1 MIKINKNHMMSYYE
15 MEVVKVWFT
24 YDVAKETP
32 YILMNQSKQY
42 IYDQMMKSHHPE
54 GAKSDGMRYF
64 DLLVDTTPYMYVS
77 PTILQDFKN
86 TNNIE
91 NIPESMYET
100 FEQYVLSNQKKHIA
114 QTIAADIPVK
124 SPADVYFKEALDDI
138 LLNGVDT
145 RTLPCADVRTKWAD
159 GEVAHYIYVTNKY
172 FEYDLSE
179 GYFPLISYR
188 PQAWKSAIKEV
199 LWIYQDQSNDLGLLK
214 DKHNITWWNQWE
226 SKDRP
231 GTIGQRYGATIKK
244 YDLMNKILKELGTKG
259 SNRRVIIDM
268 LQYIDLNETDGLY
281 PCAYSTTWNVRG
293 EYLDMLL
300 NQRSSDFLTAWS
312 INQAQYA
319 ALLIMVAKA
328 VGLKPGKFSHMIGNL
343 HIYDRHLESAKEM
356 ANRSVKIEN
365 NPKIS
370 FDPFEDD
377 FYTFGLK
384 DFTLLDYHPN
394 EEQIKLEIAE

>member
-1 MIKINKNHMMSYYE
+1 MYKNVYFWYFNKDGEFEFSESGTAPIEVVSESPAIRINKNEGVPPQY
-15 MEVVKVWFT
+15 VVT
-24 YDVAKETP
+24 EYDVYDLVFGAFGIVKENETLHVSKFTEFLLKHMKNVDKFSDFVLSETP
-32 YILMNQSKQY
+32 KT
-42 IYDQMMKSHHPE
+42 
-54 GAKSDGMRYF
+54 A
-64 DLLVDTTPYMYVS
+64 
-77 PTILQDFKN
+77 
-86 TNNIE
+86 
-91 NIPESMYET
+91 
-100 FEQYVLSNQKKHIA
+100 
-114 QTIAADIPVK
+114 K
-124 SPADVYFKEALDDI
+124 SPADTYFKQALYDI
-138 LLNGVDT
+138 LNNGIDT

-268 LQYIDLNETDGLY
+268 LQYTDLNETDGLY

-319 ALLIMVAKA
+319 SLQVMVAKA

-343 HIYDRHLESAKEM
+343 HIYDRHLEAAKEM
-356 ANRSVKIEN
+356 SERSVKVEN
-365 NPKIS
+365 NPKIA
-370 FDPFEDD
+370 FNPFEND